1 MIKTENL
8 EKYFNKGRR
17 NEIHVINDNNIE
29 LPNTGFITILGESG
43 SGKTTLL
50 NVIGGLDRF
59 SGTIQYDD
67 IKMNGYHMNKIDEYR
82 TKNIGY
88 IFQNYNLLSDL
99 SIYDNLKLQLDIIDI
114 TDKDEVKKR
123 IDYAL
128 SVVGLY
134 RYRKK
139 KPNELSGGQQQRVSI
154 ARALVKKYKILICD
168 EPTGNLDSQNSLE
181 IMKILKKISKTSLVL
196 LVTHDKKL
204 AEFYSDRIYNIVDGK
219 ITDIVE
225 QEKSNRT
232 LNYEDNTIYLND
244 MNVKEFGD
252 EVKTTVYSNE
262 DIKDINIELVNVNG
276 TYYLKSNVNI
286 KFQESVNFKFEHKKK
301 EIKTLEQIEED
312 TVFDTSNYKDI
323 YEKNVFKKMLAL
335 IKEGFINF
343 KNASKKAKFFRVI
356 FVIIGIL
363 IGILDAMIL
372 QNLKRDTSNFLND
385 DRLYFCENNNDESY
399 IEDKYIDKKYGIS
412 VSYSN
417 FNIRT
422 TNYTTEV
429 FEGSFYVAFQMDLA
443 KKTGDLLYGNWP
455 ENITDCVVDNTLAK
469 RIKNQF
475 KLKTIEDIIG
485 IDYID
490 GKIVGIL
497 DADTNMLYRNLDP
510 SISVGSPAYLL
521 TKEDVQDLIDHDYT
535 VKNVR
540 QLLFDQMNKLMKE
553 TSEIM
558 TIVSVVLAGVIILY
572 VFFTMRSRLIS
583 DVKRIGILRSIG
595 MQKKRIQFTNA
606 VEIFLITLLFGV
618 TAFLITIGIIQYFS
632 NEFSVMGIGLLL
644 YQSYITYIILFAFI
658 LMTLIIGL
666 LPTFMLLRKTPQ
678 EINTKYD
685 I

>member
-59 SGTIQYDD
+59 SGNIQYDD
-67 IKMNGYHMNKIDEYR
+67 IKMNGYHMNKIDNYR

-204 AEFYSDRIYNIVDGK
+204 AEFYSDRIYNIVDGQ
-219 ITDIVE
+219 ITDVIE
-225 QEKSNRT
+225 QKNDNRT

-244 MNVKEFGD
+244 MNVKEYGD

-262 DIKDINIELVNVNG
+262 DIKNINIELVNVNG

-286 KFQESVNFKFEHKKK
+286 KFQDSVNFKFAHKKK
-301 EIKTLEQIEED
+301 EIKTLEQLED
-312 TVFDTSNYKDI
+312 DTTFDTSNYKEVYD
-323 YEKNVFKKMLAL
+323 KNIFKKLKAL
-335 IKEGFINF
+335 IKEGYYNF
-343 KNASKKAKFFRVI
+343 KNASKKAKFFRGI

-363 IGILDAMIL
+363 IGLLDVVII
-372 QNLKRDTSNFLND
+372 NNNKKDTSSFIND
-385 DRLYFCENNNDESY
+385 NRIYYCESKTGNTYVDDTYGDKAYYIQMNYSSILIESTIYTRDYF
-399 IEDKYIDKKYGIS
+399 YGD
-412 VSYSN
+412 
-417 FNIRT
+417 
-422 TNYTTEV
+422 
-429 FEGSFYVAFQMDLA
+429 FYVSFQMGLA
-443 KKTGDLLYGNWP
+443 TSTGNDLLYGEWP
-455 ENITDCVVDNTLAK
+455 TEEEIRDCIVDKTLAT
-469 RIKNQF
+469 RIAQSL
-475 KLKTIEDIIG
+475 KLKNLEDVVG
-485 IDYID
+485 ISYVS
-490 GKIVGIL
+490 GKISGIL
-497 DADTNMLYRNLDP
+497 DANTNMLYRNYD
-510 SISVGSPAYLL
+510 SSSSPGDKVYLL
-521 TKEDVQDLIDHDYT
+521 TQEEVADLVDNGYIVT
-535 VKNVR
+535 GVR
-540 QLLFDQMNKLMKE
+540 QAQINVMNKEMKA
-553 TSEIM
+553 SREIM
-558 TIVSVVLAGVIILY
+558 TIVSSVLAGVIVLY
-572 VFFTMRSRLIS
+572 VFFIIYNII
-583 DVKRIGILRSIG
+583 KR
-595 MQKKRIQFTNA
+595 
-606 VEIFLITLLFGV
+606 
-618 TAFLITIGIIQYFS
+618 Y
-632 NEFSVMGIGLLL
+632 
-644 YQSYITYIILFAFI
+644 
-658 LMTLIIGL
+658 
-666 LPTFMLLRKTPQ
+666 
-678 EINTKYD
+678 
-685 I
+685 